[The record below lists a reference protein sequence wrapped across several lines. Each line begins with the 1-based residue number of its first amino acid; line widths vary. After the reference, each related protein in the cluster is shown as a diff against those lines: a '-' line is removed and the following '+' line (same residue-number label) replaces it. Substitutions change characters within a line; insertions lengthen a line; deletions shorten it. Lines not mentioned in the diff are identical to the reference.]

1 MHIHRFSFTAMA
13 SPCELHLLGD
23 AKICQQAAQQ
33 AEQEV
38 KRIEQK
44 YSRYRPDSVLSQI
57 NQQAGSATTIDPET
71 YFLLNYAQVCF
82 QQSEG
87 LFDISS
93 GVLRQAWNFKQPR
106 LPDPSELT
114 PLLERIGLA
123 DLELSENQVQMPA
136 TMEIDFG
143 GIGKEYAADRAAAVC
158 RQHGIHSGIV
168 DLGGD
173 LLVLGPKPDGSP
185 WHLGVRNPRP
195 TISGQNLNQTNNQ
208 AFAQL
213 PVYEGGMA
221 TSGDYERFFELQGK
235 RYCHLL
241 NPHTGLPVDHWAS
254 VTVLA
259 PSCLLAGTFST
270 IAMLKQ
276 AAASD
281 WLKQQGLHFL
291 AIYPDGSHLAM
302 SGSQ

>member
-1 MHIHRFSFTAMA
+1 MQLHRFSFTAMA
-13 SPCELHLLGD
+13 SPCELHLSGD
-23 AKICQQAAQQ
+23 ADACQLAASQ

-44 YSRYRPDSVLSQI
+44 YSRYQPDSVLSQI
-57 NQQAGSATTIDPET
+57 NQQAGKTTRIDPET
-71 YFLLNYAQVCF
+71 FFLLNYARVCF
-82 QQSEG
+82 QQSDG

-93 GVLRQAWNFKQPR
+93 GVLRQAWDFKQAK
-106 LPDPSELT
+106 LPSQQKLSPLLKRIGFNSVELT
-114 PLLERIGLA
+114 Q
-123 DLELSENQVQMPA
+123 DQVLMPA
-136 TMEIDFG
+136 SMEIDFG
-143 GIGKEYAADRAAAVC
+143 GIGKEYAADKAADIC
-158 RQHGIHSGIV
+158 RQHGIHIGII

-185 WHLGVRNPRP
+185 WHLGVRHPRP
-195 TISGQNLNQTNNQ
+195 ASADQ

-221 TSGDYERFFELQGK
+221 TSGDYERFFELNGQ

-241 NPHTGLPVDHWAS
+241 NPNTGFPVDHWAS

-276 AAASD
+276 ASAIE

-291 AIYPDGSHLAM
+291 AIRPDGSHIAAT
-302 SGSQ
+302 GSQ